1 LQDAG
6 HGDQI
11 LLSQVSEGLLGGQLP
26 AGVTLR
32 DLGRYQ
38 IKDFPTAERV
48 YQVVAPGLLDRF
60 PPLRAAGG
68 RRTNLPRQTTSFVGR
83 ERELEAGKQLL
94 GGARLVTLTGPG
106 GTGKTRLALQV
117 AAELLEDY
125 RNGVWLVE
133 LAPLGDETM
142 VLPAIAKVFA
152 LQSGPGRS
160 LESVLADF
168 LRSKELLL
176 LLDNCEHL
184 IEACARIAEKLLEG
198 VGVL

>member
-1 LQDAG
+1 M
-6 HGDQI
+6 
-11 LLSQVSEGLLGGQLP
+11 
-26 AGVTLR
+26 
-32 DLGRYQ
+32 
-38 IKDFPTAERV
+38 
-48 YQVVAPGLLDRF
+48 
-60 PPLRAAGG
+60 
-68 RRTNLPRQTTSFVGR
+68 PRQTTSFVGR